1 MSMSMMSYSTT
12 TASSAADPI
21 THIIRTNTCLTE
33 KDCKD
38 QAKVYGGLSLY
49 REMFH
54 FLWLFF
60 FKGDMGCTGVYWGRG
75 GTEEQIEEQID
86 YFREKVSCS

>member
-1 MSMSMMSYSTT
+1 MMMSHSTT
-12 TASSAADPI
+12 TTSSAAADPSMP
-21 THIIRTNTCLTE
+21 RTNACLTE

-38 QAKVYGGLSLY
+38 QAKVYGGIEFVSGDFPFY
-49 REMFH
+49 GCFS
-54 FLWLFF
+54 
-60 FKGDMGCTGVYWGRG
+60 KGGMVCWGRG